1 MKNTGSNAM
10 KHALQDDLVALAK
23 YVQELVTLEY
33 ERVNW
38 TPEPE
43 SALAQEGLRN
53 GLDVVE
59 DYLAHNEPGVA
70 LEHLLYMIEETGV
83 ALDKKYQTRL
93 TELAKTLGKPRPM
106 CKPMYKPKD
115 VC

>member
-1 MKNTGSNAM
+1 MEHTLQ
-10 KHALQDDLVALAK
+10 HDLQDDLIAIAE
-23 YVQELVTLEY
+23 YAQGLVNLEY

-70 LEHLLYMIEETGV
+70 FEHLLYMIEETGV

-93 TELAKTLGKPRPM
+93 AELAKTLGKPRAM
-106 CKPMYKPKD
+106 CKPMYKPKN
-115 VC
+115 VG

>member
-1 MKNTGSNAM
+1 MEHTLQ
-10 KHALQDDLVALAK
+10 HDLQDDLIAIAE
-23 YVQELVTLEY
+23 YAQGLVNLEY

-53 GLDVVE
+53 GLDIVK
-59 DYLAHNEPGVA
+59 DYLAHNELGVA
-70 LEHLLYMIEETGV
+70 FEHLLYMIEETGV

-93 TELAKTLGKPRPM
+93 AELAKTLGKPRPM